1 MAPADAYAELIQRS
15 KQLGVLNSCAAAL
28 GWDQQTYMPMK
39 GAHLRGEQM
48 ALLAALAH
56 KKLTDPRI
64 GELLATAEA
73 SDIMAVPDLPEAANV
88 REIRRAYDRAT
99 KLPPELVEELAR
111 VTTQAQQAWQAAKAA
126 NEFTTFRPWLEQVVA
141 LKRQE
146 AAAVGF
152 QDHPYNALI
161 EEYEPGTTA
170 AELKT
175 LFAGL
180 TQELVPL
187 IQKIADAPKRPDR
200 SILHHEYPIDRQR
213 VFAEAAAVAFG
224 FDFAAGRLDTTAHPF
239 CSGFG
244 PGDCRITTR
253 YNPRFFSEA
262 FFGVLHETGHALYE
276 QNLPAEHFGTPLG
289 SACSFGIHESQSRL
303 WENQVG
309 RGRPFW
315 EHFFPRLRQTFPA
328 ALAGVTLDA
337 FYFAVN
343 DVKRSLIRVEADEA
357 TYNLHIALRFEL
369 ELALL
374 SGDLAVADLPGA
386 WNERFK
392 ALLGLDVPDDAHGC
406 LQDIHWS
413 FGGIGYFP
421 TYTLGNLYAAQLM
434 DAARKDLGGAEPV
447 AADFR
452 RGEFGR
458 LKDWLTEHI
467 HRHGQ
472 QYRAGELC
480 RRATG
485 SPLSPRPFMSHL
497 NEKFGALYGVC

>member
-1 MAPADAYAELIQRS
+1 MTAADAYAELVRRS
-15 KQLGVLNSCAAAL
+15 KELGVLNSCAAVLA
-28 GWDQQTYMPMK
+28 WDQQTGMPPR
-39 GAHLRGEQM
+39 GAGLRGEQM
-48 ALLAALAH
+48 AFLASLSH
-56 KKLTDPRI
+56 QKFTDPKV
-64 GELLATAEA
+64 GELLAAVET
-73 SDIMAVPDLPEAANV
+73 SDLMNDPESDATANV
-88 REIRRAYDRAT
+88 RETRRNYDRAT
-99 KLPPELVEELAR
+99 KLPASLVEELAR
-111 VTTQAQQAWQAAKAA
+111 VTTAAQQAWEQAKTKNDFA
-126 NEFTTFRPWLEQVVA
+126 TFRPWLEKVVA

-146 AAAVGF
+146 ADAVGF
-152 QDHPYNALI
+152 TGHRYNALI
-161 EEYEPGTTA
+161 EEYEPGTTVDD
-170 AELKT
+170 LKT

-180 TQELVPL
+180 TRDLVPL
-187 IQKIADAPKRPDR
+187 IRQIAESPQKPDR
-200 SILHHEYPIDRQR
+200 SLLEREFPVERQK

-224 FDFAAGRLDTTAHPF
+224 FDFASGRLDTTTHPF

-289 SACSFGIHESQSRL
+289 VACSFGIHESQSRL

-315 EHFFPRLRQTFPA
+315 DHFFPRLRQTFAA
-328 ALAGVTLDA
+328 ALAGVSSEA
-337 FYFAVN
+337 FYFAIN
-343 DVKRSLIRVEADEA
+343 DVRPSLIRVEADEA

-374 SGDLAVADLPGA
+374 SGDLTVVDLPGA
-386 WNERFK
+386 WNERFE
-392 ALLGLDVPDDAHGC
+392 ALFGLKVPDDAHGC

-421 TYTLGNLYAAQLM
+421 TYTLGNLYSAQFMAAVKHAL
-434 DAARKDLGGAEPV
+434 GAESL
-447 AADFR
+447 AEDFR
-452 RGEFGR
+452 RGEFTR
-458 LKDWLTEHI
+458 LKDWLVQNI

-472 QYRAGELC
+472 RFRAGELC

-485 SPLSPRPFMSHL
+485 VPLSPEPFLAYL
-497 NEKFGALYGVC
+497 NEKYAPLYRVC